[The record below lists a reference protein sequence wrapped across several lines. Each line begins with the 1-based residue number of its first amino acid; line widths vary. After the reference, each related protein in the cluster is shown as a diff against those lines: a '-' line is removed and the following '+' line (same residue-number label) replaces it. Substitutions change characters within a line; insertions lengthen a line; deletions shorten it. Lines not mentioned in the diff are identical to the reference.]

1 MKNLNYQKGEIEMLL
16 NKRIFFILFCLLF
29 HIQFGFGQAISY
41 NFNVSSYNLNYEID
55 ADKRIFKSAQ
65 NILIKNTSSNS
76 LYQINFLLHPD
87 LNIDEIVIKDSF
99 GKNLPIKRWEK
110 LGMTKIFKNELQI
123 IEVET
128 KKKLV
133 SGKQYMFHL
142 EYQMPSNAF
151 KDSSQ
156 ISENNLDLVISPG
169 LSYAIG
175 PTTGHFAIFNK
186 NILAPFQL
194 SIKYPA
200 GNLCCVPGNFI
211 ASESTG
217 NYIIESYSSQI
228 PSIPTFS
235 CAFYEKKTKKVGEV
249 TFEYYLYPGQNFV
262 NEMIDIPAQFVQL
275 YTSTFGDIE
284 TDVYRFGNIGAIDSK
299 ILSLENKGNVV
310 YLSDLLT
317 RYYTY
322 EEGVKYM
329 FIGLIAHELFHN
341 WNIFSVNWTGKLTD
355 WFEEG
360 GANFFATW
368 ASEQIVGKDFS
379 VSGRI
384 HFTNAYNG
392 EMGSRG
398 YDAIETLDSVSKNN
412 SGDPELMLI
421 YYYGALVWEQLRQK
435 VGDVD
440 LLAGLEDFFREY
452 RFKTV
457 TYHDFLLCLQA
468 KTSVNVEEYLNQWI
482 KNNAIID
489 LSISNVS
496 MQKIGDFYSGE
507 IEIMVDSDRD
517 YELIT
522 SIGYKTSLEE
532 EMEIIDVHTI
542 RKGIHKVNFQ
552 SKGEPVFI
560 QIDPNCLVPQINLD
574 NNIWSQ

>member
-1 MKNLNYQKGEIEMLL
+1 MKNLNNQTREI
-16 NKRIFFILFCLLF
+16 KRIFYILSYLLF
-29 HIQFGFGQAISY
+29 HTYLGFGQAIPY
-41 NFNVSSYNLNYEID
+41 NFDVSSYNINYEID
-55 ADKRIFKSAQ
+55 ANKKIFKSAQ
-65 NILIKNTSSNS
+65 NIFIKNASSNS

-87 LNIDEIVIKDSF
+87 LIIDEIAIQDSLN
-99 GKNLPIKRWEK
+99 KNLPIKRWK
-110 LGMTKIFKNELQI
+110 KAGMTKIFKNELQI

-128 KKKLV
+128 KKKLA

-142 EYQMPSNAF
+142 EYQMQSNAF

-175 PTTGHFAIFNK
+175 PTTGHIAIFNR
-186 NILAPFQL
+186 NIIAPFQL
-194 SIKYPA
+194 SIKYPE

-211 ASESTG
+211 SSERKG

-228 PSIPTFS
+228 SSIPTFS
-235 CAFYEKKTKKVGEV
+235 CAFYEKKTKKVGEL

-275 YTSTFGDIE
+275 YTSTFGDIG
-284 TDVYRFGNIGAIDSK
+284 TDVYRLGNIGAIDSK

-329 FIGLIAHELFHN
+329 FVGLIGHELFHN

-360 GANFFATW
+360 GANFLATW
-368 ASEQIVGKDFS
+368 ASEQIVGEDFS
-379 VSGRI
+379 VSGRM
-384 HFTNAYNG
+384 HFTSAYSG

-398 YDAIETLDSVSKNN
+398 YDAKETLESVSKNN

-435 VGDVD
+435 IGDEV
-440 LLAGLEDFFREY
+440 LLAGLEDFFRKY
-452 RFKTV
+452 RFKTA
-457 TYHDFLLCLQA
+457 TYQDFLLCLQA
-468 KTSVNVEEYLNQWI
+468 KASVNVEEYLNQWI

-489 LSISNVS
+489 LSIGNVS
-496 MQKIGDFYSGE
+496 TQKKGDFYNSE

-522 SIGYKTSLEE
+522 SIGYKTSLEDE
-532 EMEIIDVHTI
+532 IVIIDLHTI

-552 SKGEPVFI
+552 SKEEPVFI